1 MNVYVEM
8 IEDKKDA
15 LGRQVFFL
23 GFDDPYLEGGKR
35 FQVFNAILGD
45 YIEKFTKKGYNIIY
59 L

>member
-1 MNVYVEM
+1 M